1 MSLFSIFRDNSKTP
15 HSGSITHIAAG
26 TLLSGDLKSES
37 PVYFFGIINGNINSD
52 GDVYIG
58 EEAEVFGHVTSPNI
72 YMAGKVLGDIS
83 CSKTVYLKGTAAVL
97 GNLYCSEVTIEKG
110 ALVAGLLKVE
120 SEKLN
125 EFRQKSL
132 KLLAERQPRFP
143 DAILMKRAEEPVT
156 EAKSNEP
163 APEHTAAETISE
175 APASNAAPPLPENV
189 QKHGRKIRIPRII
202 KEDGL
207 KDSPRPAGEES
218 SYDYPKNIW

>member
-1 MSLFSIFRDNSKTP
+1 MSLFSIFKDNSKAP
-15 HSGSITHIAAG
+15 HSGSITHIASG
-26 TLLSGDLKSES
+26 TVLSGDLLSES
-37 PVYFFGIINGNINSD
+37 PVYFFGIITGNIKSC

-72 YMAGKVLGDIS
+72 YMAGKVLGDIT

-132 KLLAERQPRFP
+132 KLLTDLKPRVP
-143 DAILMKRAEEPVT
+143 DTNLIKRAEEPVHEEKPV
-156 EAKSNEP
+156 EA
-163 APEHTAAETISE
+163 APELMTAEPPSET
-175 APASNAAPPLPENV
+175 APVASAPIPENGH
-189 QKHGRKIRIPRII
+189 KHNRKIKIPRAA
-202 KEDGL
+202 KEEGV
-207 KDSPRPAGEES
+207 KESPRPAGEET